1 MKVIRNDVGGVQDKV
16 NITQLGK
23 SKPKKEALEQTREK
37 QGYDGTKVSISGKGK
52 TFSMIK
58 KRVDETP
65 DVREDKIAHYK
76 KLIESGQYKVD
87 SEKVAE
93 AMIKETIKNE
103 VL

>member
-16 NITQLGK
+16 NVNQLGK
-23 SKPKKEALEQTREK
+23 TKPKETLEQIREK
-37 QGYDGTKVSISGKGK
+37 QGYDSTKVSISDKGK

-58 KRVDETP
+58 KKVDASP

-87 SEKVAE
+87 PEKVAE